1 MNTAQSTSYQTARLS
16 KDHPAYLCIGDEQ
29 KTLEHAIYLLQKNF
43 CLSAVL
49 RQAQDERKTNPL
61 VVSDCEAIVSNHA
74 QPCSVCTNCRK
85 VREQCHESIIWLCPE
100 KQYVVDDLKVIFST
114 ISYALEPNQ
123 HFYFVL
129 QKADLLSPACANALL
144 KSLEEPPEGYH
155 FLLLAQRAEFILP
168 TILSRCLIENLG
180 SSTQP
185 LSHPLLSF
193 FTTTAFQDPLA
204 FSKELDA
211 STVNEWE
218 TLTLVDQLI
227 IYWADEYKK
236 NIRDNN
242 KTKAQL
248 AEQVIAHLKNALTQ
262 PPMPGS
268 SKIFWKNL
276 FLQIKEG
283 NY

>member
-1 MNTAQSTSYQTARLS
+1 MNTTQAATHRTASLS
-16 KDHPAYLCIGDEQ
+16 KDHPAYLCVGDEQ

-43 CLSAVL
+43 CLSA
-49 RQAQDERKTNPL
+49 QALAKAGSNP
-61 VVSDCEAIVSNHA
+61 

-85 VREQCHESIIWLCPE
+85 VREQAHESIIWLCPE
-100 KQYVVDDLKVIFST
+100 KQYMVDDLKVIFST

-168 TILSRCLIENLG
+168 TIVSRCLIQNL
-180 SSTQP
+180 SISAQE

-204 FSKELDA
+204 LSKELDA
-211 STVNEWE
+211 STINEWE

-227 IYWADEYKK
+227 VYWGHEYKK
-236 NIRDNN
+236 NIRDKN
-242 KTKAQL
+242 KAKVEQ
-248 AEQVIAHLKNALTQ
+248 AERVIAHLKNALTQ

-276 FLQIKEG
+276 FLQMKEW
-283 NY
+283 